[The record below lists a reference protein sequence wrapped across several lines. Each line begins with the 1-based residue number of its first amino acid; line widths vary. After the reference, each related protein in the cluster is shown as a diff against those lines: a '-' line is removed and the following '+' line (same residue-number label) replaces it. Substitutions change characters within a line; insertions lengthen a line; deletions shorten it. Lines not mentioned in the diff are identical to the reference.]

1 MPASKAPN
9 APGSRSSQQGR
20 LLQPLKPAPS
30 SNSDWLPAFIFTAKA
45 ISAAGESLPF
55 PYVKGVFGSAVFL
68 LETVHE
74 VQKNRD
80 NMKELCAD
88 TVDIIA
94 VIRDRVSFHR
104 DTAALQFKV
113 QCEEFE
119 SLLQDVVEA
128 VHHRQMKPRGFG
140 ARLKEVVKSGST
152 SEEITGFRER
162 IREIR
167 SNFMLMTTM
176 DTNFGMQK
184 VLNVISPSVSVPEV
198 LQVVNNCPPPTKIFR
213 GRRTILGMMHHYYA
227 HDAEHQAI
235 FLLHGLG
242 GAGKTQIA
250 LKFIQES
257 ASQFTDI
264 FLIDTSTLETIDT
277 GLKNLSRMKNIGE
290 SAQDALQWLKSKQ
303 HKWLLLFDNAD
314 DPKINLNDYFPQ
326 CSHGNILITSRNPGL
341 CVHAGAHCAV
351 SDMEEQDAVD
361 LLLRSAAQD
370 TTDDTKAS
378 AAQIVKVLW
387 YMPLA
392 IIQAGAFISKSGNLG
407 GYLELYAH
415 NKARLLTERPG
426 QLHDNYTWTV
436 YTTWQISFEQLS
448 QEAQTFLKLCSF
460 LHYQGIS
467 QDIFKNATDYRF
479 GPSSP
484 SKEEL
489 EMALTVLS
497 HYLGTS
503 GVWDPFCFVDVINEL
518 RAYSLINFDSENNM
532 LSIHP
537 LVHEW
542 TRSTQSDEIYHH
554 CMAAIAGM
562 SLAALSDQD
571 LKVASQWMLP
581 HIDFLMKSSLKN
593 VLPDFTHQYAKV
605 YLFAGKLEKAKELQ
619 TIVMEKRQN
628 LLGKDHPDTL
638 DAMYWLAWAYE
649 SLGLWK
655 EAEEVLVVVLE
666 KRRHI
671 LCDEHPDTLDA
682 MMALAT
688 TYWNLGKFGEAEKFE
703 TALLKK
709 RRSLLGENHPDTLSV
724 MGNLACTYE
733 GMGRFREA
741 EELKV
746 HVLMRQREILGDDHP
761 ETLMTQNNLANSY
774 KLQGKLNKAEE
785 LEIMVFEKQRKIL
798 GDGHPDTLLSMANLS
813 FTYYKLGKSTE
824 AEVLAL
830 SVLEKRRNILGDSHP
845 LTLLSMGNL
854 GLLYS
859 ELGRLQE
866 AEELE
871 ILILMKRRDF
881 LGDSHPDTLRTMS
894 NLGSTFNKLERWQEA
909 EELLTTALRK
919 QSDFLNDIHPHLV
932 DTRQRLAVTYTK
944 LGKLKQAED
953 LKMALTRTQS

>member
-9 APGSRSSQQGR
+9 APGSRSSQQGP
-20 LLQPLKPAPS
+20 LHQPLKPAPS

-68 LETVHE
+68 LETVQE

-88 TVDIIA
+88 TVDIIT

-104 DTAALQFKV
+104 DTAALQFKA

-119 SLLQDVVEA
+119 RLLQDVVEA
-128 VHHRQMKPRGFG
+128 IHHRQMKPRGFG

-167 SNFMLMTTM
+167 SNFMVHAC
-176 DTNFGMQK
+176 DWTNPMFSNDDSSAYDNYGHKFQG
-184 VLNVISPSVSVPEV
+184 VSVPEV
-198 LQVVNNCPPPTKIFR
+198 PQLVNNCPPPTKIFR
-213 GRRTILGMMHHYYA
+213 GR
-227 HDAEHQAI
+227 
-235 FLLHGLG
+235 
-242 GAGKTQIA
+242 
-250 LKFIQES
+250 
-257 ASQFTDI
+257 FTDI

-277 GLKNLSRMKNIGE
+277 GLKNVSRMKNIGDA
-290 SAQDALQWLKSKQ
+290 AQDALQWLKSKQ

-378 AAQIVKVLW
+378 AAQIVKILW

-415 NKARLLTERPG
+415 NKTRLLTERPG
-426 QLHDNYTWTV
+426 QTHDNYTWTV

-479 GPSSP
+479 GPTSP
-484 SKEEL
+484 SKEVL

-497 HYLGTS
+497 HFLGTS
-503 GVWDPFCFVDVINEL
+503 GVWDPFCFVDVTNEL
-518 RAYSLINFDSENNM
+518 RTYSLINFDSEKNM

-542 TRSTQSDEIYHH
+542 TRSTRSDEIYHH

-571 LKVASQWMLP
+571 LNVASQWMLP
-581 HIDFLMKSSLKN
+581 HLDSLMESGLN
-593 VLPDFTHQYAKV
+593 VLPDFTPQYTKV
-605 YLFAGKLEKAKELQ
+605 YLFAGKAEKAKELQ
-619 TIVMEKRQN
+619 TMVMEKQQN
-628 LLGKDHPDTL
+628 LLGEDHPDTL
-638 DAMYWLAWAYE
+638 DAMFWLAWAYE
-649 SLGLWK
+649 DLGLWK
-655 EAEEVLVVVLE
+655 EAEEILVVVLE

-671 LCDEHPDTLDA
+671 LGDDHPDTLDA
-682 MMALAT
+682 MGNLAAI
-688 TYWNLGKFGEAEKFE
+688 YERLGKLREAEKFE
-703 TALLKK
+703 VDLLQK
-709 RRSLLGENHPDTLSV
+709 RRSLLGDNDPDTLRT
-724 MGNLACTYE
+724 MGNLACLYNIL
-733 GMGRFREA
+733 GRFREA
-741 EELKV
+741 EELMV
-746 HVLMRQREILGDDHP
+746 HVLMKQRDILGDDHP
-761 ETLMTQNNLANSY
+761 ETLIAQNNLAASY
-774 KLQGKLNKAEE
+774 KLQGKLNKAAE
-785 LEIMVFEKQRKIL
+785 LDIMVFEKRRKIL
-798 GDGHPDTLLSMANLS
+798 GDSHPATLNSMANLS
-813 FTYYKLGKSTE
+813 LTYYKLGKLTE

-830 SVLEKRRNILGDSHP
+830 RVLEKRRNILGDSHP
-845 LTLLSMGNL
+845 LTLQSMANL
-854 GLLYS
+854 ALLYN

-871 ILILMKRRDF
+871 VLVLKKRQDL
-881 LGDSHPDTLRTMS
+881 LGDNHPDTLCTMS
-894 NLGSTFNKLERWQEA
+894 NLGSTLNKLERWQEA
-909 EELLTTALRK
+909 EELLATALQK
-919 QSDFLNDIHPHLV
+919 QSDFLSDIHPHLV
-932 DTRQRLAVTYTK
+932 DTRRHLAATYTK
-944 LGKLKQAED
+944 LGKLELAEE
-953 LKMALTRTQS
+953 LNLTLTRAQS

>member
-1 MPASKAPN
+1 MPATQAPN
-9 APGSRSSQQGR
+9 EPGSRSSQQGP
-20 LLQPLKPAPS
+20 LLQPLKPAS
-30 SNSDWLPAFIFTAKA
+30 LSDSDWLPAFIFAAKA
-45 ISAAGESLPF
+45 ISVAGDSLPF

-68 LETVHE
+68 LETVQK

-104 DTAALQFKV
+104 DTAALQFKA

-119 SLLQDVVEA
+119 RLLQDIVKA

-152 SEEITGFRER
+152 SEEITNFRER

-167 SNFMLMTTM
+167 SNFMLMTTI
-176 DTNFGMQK
+176 DTNFGVQK

-198 LQVVNNCPPPTKIFR
+198 PHLVNNCPPPTKIFR
-213 GRRTILGMMHHYYA
+213 GRQTVLDMMHQYFA
-227 HDAEHQAI
+227 HDMDHQTI

-277 GLKNLSRMKNIGE
+277 GLKNVSRMKNIGDA
-290 SAQDALQWLKSKQ
+290 AQDALQWLRSKQ

-326 CSHGNILITSRNPGL
+326 CSHGNIVITSRNPGL
-341 CVHAGAHCAV
+341 CVHAGAHCVV

-392 IIQAGAFISKSGNLG
+392 IIQAGAFISKSGNLS

-426 QLHDNYTWTV
+426 QTHDNYTWTV

-448 QEAQTFLKLCSF
+448 QEAQTFLKLCSL

-479 GPSSP
+479 RPSSP

-489 EMALTVLS
+489 KMALTVLS
-497 HYLGTS
+497 HFSGTS
-503 GVWDPFCFVDVINEL
+503 GVWDPFCFVDIINEL
-518 RAYSLINFDSENNM
+518 RAYSLINFDPEKNM

-562 SLAALSDQD
+562 SLAALSEQD
-571 LKVASQWMLP
+571 VNVASQWMLP
-581 HIDFLMKSSLKN
+581 HIDFLMESNLN
-593 VLPDFTHQYAKV
+593 ILPDFTHQYGKV
-605 YLFAGKLEKAKELQ
+605 YLYAGKAEKGKELQ
-619 TIVMEKRQN
+619 TIVVEKRQN
-628 LLGKDHPDTL
+628 LLGEDHPDTL
-638 DAMYWLAWAYE
+638 DAMYWLGWAYDD
-649 SLGLWK
+649 LCLWK

-666 KRRHI
+666 NWRQI
-671 LCDEHPDTLDA
+671 LGDEHPATLDA
-682 MMALAT
+682 MGNLAGIYT
-688 TYWNLGKFGEAEKFE
+688 KLGKFGVGEKFE
-703 TALLKK
+703 IVLLQK
-709 RRSLLGENHPDTLSV
+709 RRSLLGEDHPDTLNT
-724 MGNLACTYE
+724 MANLASTYNDL
-733 GMGRFREA
+733 GRFREA
-741 EELKV
+741 EELEV
-746 HVLMRQREILGDDHP
+746 QVLMKRKEILGDDHP
-761 ETLMTQNNLANSY
+761 ATLITQNNLAVSY
-774 KLQGKLNKAEE
+774 KAQGELNKAEE
-785 LEIMVFEKQRKIL
+785 LEIVVLKKRCNIL
-798 GDGHPDTLLSMANLS
+798 GDSHPHTLASMANLS
-813 FTYYKLGKSTE
+813 FTYYKLGKLTE
-824 AEVLAL
+824 AEELAL
-830 SVLEKRRNILGDSHP
+830 TVLEKRRNILGDYHP
-845 LTLLSMGNL
+845 ETLSSMANL
-854 GLLYS
+854 GLLYN

-871 ILILMKRRDF
+871 VLVLDKRRNI
-881 LGDSHPDTLRTMS
+881 LGDSHSDTIRSMS

-909 EELLTTALRK
+909 EELLATALQE
-919 QSDFLNDIHPHLV
+919 QSGSLSGIHPHLV
-932 DTRQRLAVTYTK
+932 DTRQHLAVTYTK
-944 LGKLKQAED
+944 LRKLELAEE
-953 LKMALTRTQS
+953 LNMALTRTQS

>member
-1 MPASKAPN
+1 MPASE
-9 APGSRSSQQGR
+9 
-20 LLQPLKPAPS
+20 PAPS

-45 ISAAGESLPF
+45 IAAAGESLPF

-68 LETVHE
+68 LETVQK

-80 NMKELCAD
+80 SMKEL
-88 TVDIIA
+88 
-94 VIRDRVSFHR
+94 
-104 DTAALQFKV
+104 
-113 QCEEFE
+113 
-119 SLLQDVVEA
+119 LLQDVVEA

-162 IREIR
+162 IHEIR
-167 SNFMLMTTM
+167 SNFMLMTAM

-198 LQVVNNCPPPTKIFR
+198 PQMVNNCPPPTKIFR
-213 GRRTILGMMHHYYA
+213 GRQTILDMMHQYFA
-227 HDAEHQAI
+227 HETEHQAI

-264 FLIDTSTLETIDT
+264 FLIDTSTPDTIDT
-277 GLKNLSRMKNIGE
+277 SLKNLSRMKNIGDA
-290 SAQDALQWLKSKQ
+290 AQDALQWLKSKQ

-341 CVHAGAHCAV
+341 CVHAGAHSAV

-378 AAQIVKVLW
+378 ATQIVKVLW

-407 GYLELYAH
+407 SYLELYHH
-415 NKARLLTERPG
+415 NKTRLLTERPG
-426 QLHDNYTWTV
+426 QTHDNYMWTV

-479 GPSSP
+479 EPSSS

-489 EMALTVLS
+489 KMALSVLS
-497 HYLGTS
+497 HFLGAS
-503 GVWDPFCFVDVINEL
+503 GVWDPFCFVDVMNEL
-518 RAYSLINFDSENNM
+518 RAYSLINFDSEKNM

-542 TRSTQSDEIYHH
+542 TRSTLSDEIYRQ
-554 CMAAIAGM
+554 CRAAIAGM
-562 SLAALSDQD
+562 SLAALSEQD
-571 LKVASQWMLP
+571 LNVASQWMLP
-581 HIDFLMKSSLKN
+581 NIDFLMKSSLN
-593 VLPDFTHQYAKV
+593 GLPDFTHQYGKV
-605 YLFAGKLEKAKELQ
+605 YMFAGNAEKAKELQ
-619 TIVMEKRQN
+619 TIVVEKRQN
-628 LLGKDHPDTL
+628 LLGQDHPDTL

-649 SLGLWK
+649 DLGLWK
-655 EAEEVLVVVLE
+655 EAEEVLIVVLE
-666 KRRHI
+666 TRRQI
-671 LCDEHPDTLDA
+671 LGDDHPNTLNA
-682 MMALAT
+682 MVSLAVV
-688 TYWNLGKFGEAEKFE
+688 YGRQGKFREGEKLEIV
-703 TALLKK
+703 LLQK
-709 RRSLLGENHPDTLSV
+709 RRSVLDDNQPDTLST
-724 MGNLACTYE
+724 MGDLAGLYHSL
-733 GMGRFREA
+733 GQFRKA
-741 EELKV
+741 EELEV
-746 HVLMRQREILGDDHP
+746 QVLMKQKDILGDDHP
-761 ETLMTQNNLANSY
+761 ETLNTQNNLASTY
-774 KLQGKLNKAEE
+774 QSQGELNKAEE
-785 LEIMVFEKQRKIL
+785 LAIAVLEKACKIL
-798 GDGHPDTLLSMANLS
+798 GDSHPTTLMSMANLS
-813 FTYYKLGKSTE
+813 FTYYKLGKFTK
-824 AEVLAL
+824 AELLAL

-845 LTLLSMGNL
+845 STLVSMANL
-854 GLLYS
+854 GLLYNG
-859 ELGRLQE
+859 LGRLQE
-866 AEELE
+866 AEEIEVLV
-871 ILILMKRRDF
+871 LKKRRDL

-909 EELLTTALRK
+909 EEILTTALQK
-919 QSDFLNDIHPHLV
+919 QSDCLSDIHPHLV
-932 DTRQRLAVTYTK
+932 DTRQHLVVTYTK
-944 LGKLKQAED
+944 LGKLEQAED